1 MGWSSARLLQHSN
14 TPPLQPRIPWKAVR
28 HQVGLRLEAA
38 AGGGPRLAKGTR
50 HGVTNPDAVMVAMVG
65 ADFSDIARL
74 MDTIS
79 NLFGVGTF
87 DKRYIDAAL
96 LVSLLSVWVLV
107 GLFFYLN
114 RYTKRNYFTVWTAAW
129 LFYALWLTLSIT
141 QKNVDSEAVGGIA
154 FVLKQCCVGISAVF
168 LLWGSLQF
176 LGLPVRQTLFGLF
189 MAFLITWTSV
199 SPTLTNGDKL
209 VAQLPVFILMG
220 LGSIFAAVCFYR
232 LRKKMPFVGAGM
244 LSLGFF
250 FWGVYLGT
258 YPFSTEYEN
267 LYNAGF
273 FVAAVLQ
280 LFIAVS
286 MIVLVLEEVRY
297 KNEQI
302 LQQIATIQNE
312 KEVLQTQVVS
322 SEEKCRTLFDQVRL
336 TEGLQKAY
344 DELRLTQQSV
354 MQLERLRALGQMAS
368 GMAHDINNAL
378 SPIVAYSDI
387 LLTTLK
393 DIPDKSKKHIE
404 YIRKSGE
411 DIAHIVARM
420 REFYRRRHGEEDL
433 SPVNL
438 NRVIEEVIELT
449 RPRWRD
455 MSQNAG
461 IQVNVVSN
469 FDKLIPAFPSDESE
483 LREALTNLL
492 FNALDAMP
500 KGGEIKLT
508 TRGVMVKGGPRG
520 EMKYSHVIMEVTD
533 TGMGMDDKTRQRCL
547 EPFFST
553 KTQRGGSG
561 LGLAMVYGM
570 VERHEGTI
578 EIESEVGK
586 GTTFRLVFPVR
597 GCVRRR
603 NGRSD
608 TNAFARPLRILCI
621 DDEPLIR
628 ELLNDSLILFKHQVT
643 TADGGQRGVEAFRKA
658 ATDGEP
664 FEVVITDLGMP
675 EMDGRQVANLIKAES
690 PGTPVIMLT
699 GWGTMMKEEGD
710 VPAQVDGVLS
720 KPPRVKELGDM
731 LARVVAQQTSRKKD
745 SGAIVRTE

>member
-1 MGWSSARLLQHSN
+1 METMSFLTNFDDNYL
-14 TPPLQPRIPWKAVR
+14 KA
-28 HQVGLRLEAA
+28 AS
-38 AGGGPRLAKGTR
+38 
-50 HGVTNPDAVMVAMVG
+50 M
-65 ADFSDIARL
+65 
-74 MDTIS
+74 
-79 NLFGVGTF
+79 
-87 DKRYIDAAL
+87 
-96 LVSLLSVWVLV
+96 VSLLSVWVLV

-114 RYTKRNYFTVWTAAW
+114 YYTKRNYFTVWTAAW

-141 QKNVDSEAVGGIA
+141 DSAQEVGAVY
-154 FVLKQCCVGISAVF
+154 FVLRQWCVGISAIF

-189 MAFLITWTSV
+189 MAFLLTWTAVIPQLVES
-199 SPTLTNGDKL
+199 KL
-209 VAQLPVFILMG
+209 IMQLPVFILMG
-220 LGSIFAAVCFYR
+220 SGSIFAGVCFFR

-250 FWGVYLGT
+250 LWGLYLGT
-258 YPFSTEYEN
+258 YPFTQEEGMEQ
-267 LYNAGF
+267 LGNAGF
-273 FVAAVLQ
+273 FLAAVLQ

-286 MIVLVLEEVRY
+286 MIVLVLEEVRF

-302 LQQIATIQNE
+302 VRQISTIQSE
-312 KEVLQTQVVS
+312 KESLQMQIVS

-387 LLTTLK
+387 LLTTLQ
-393 DIPDKSKKHIE
+393 DIPEKSRKHIG

-420 REFYRRRHGEEDL
+420 REFYRRRDGEENL
-433 SPVNL
+433 APVNF

-455 MSQNAG
+455 MMQNKG
-461 IQVNVVSN
+461 IKLDMHLNL
-469 FDKLIPAFPSDESE
+469 DKMVPAVPSDESE
-483 LREALTNLL
+483 LQEALTNLI

-500 KGGEIKLT
+500 EGGDLTLT
-508 TRGVMVKGGPRG
+508 TRGVQVKGGPRG
-520 EMKYSHVIMEVTD
+520 ERKYSHIILELTD
-533 TGMGMDDKTRQRCL
+533 TGIGMDDKTRQRCL
-547 EPFFST
+547 EPFYST
-553 KTQRGGSG
+553 KGQRGGSG

-578 EIESEVGK
+578 EIESEEGK
-586 GTTFRLVFPVR
+586 GTTFRLVFPIR
-597 GCVRRR
+597 GVTRSR
-603 NGRSD
+603 NGKSD
-608 TNAFARPLRILCI
+608 TNAFARPLKILCV

-628 ELLNDSLILFKHQVT
+628 ELLVDSLVLFKHKVT
-643 TADGGQRGVEAFRKA
+643 TADCGKKALELFRQA
-658 ATDGEP
+658 AEERQP

-675 EMDGRQVANLIKAES
+675 EMDGRQVANTIKAES

-699 GWGTMMKEEGD
+699 GWGTMMKDEGD
-710 VPAQVDGVLS
+710 IPAQVDGVLS

-731 LARVVAQQTSRKKD
+731 LARVLANNANKKKE
-745 SGAIVRTE
+745 SGSIVRTE